1 MPILCRIKYI
11 NKKLL
16 LLKNQKTKFLKKMA
30 NASIQKVEKKEGSKG
45 SNIFAG
51 LAIVICLVV
60 GVLVWYFIMGNP
72 SNFEGGTREG
82 HPNGFLGTVYKGG
95 VIVAVLLGLL
105 MMALVFSIERF
116 MVISKAAGKGN
127 VEAFIAR
134 VQAQIKGG
142 NINEA
147 MAECDK
153 QQGVVANVV
162 KAGLLKY
169 EEVKREG
176 FDSERAEAAIQ
187 QELEEATSLEMPML
201 EKNLVILSTLVS
213 IGTLVG
219 LLGTVSGMI
228 KAFSAMGAGST
239 PDSAQLAVGISEAL
253 INTATGIGTST
264 VSIIAYNL
272 FTTKIDKLT
281 YAIDEAGFT
290 IAQTYRRFRARANNA

>member
-1 MPILCRIKYI
+1 
-11 NKKLL
+11 
-16 LLKNQKTKFLKKMA
+16 MA
-30 NASIQKVEKKEGSKG
+30 NASVQKVEKQGSSKG
-45 SNIFAG
+45 SNIFSG
-51 LAIVICLVV
+51 LAIFVCILI
-60 GVLVWYFIMGNP
+60 GYIVWQFIMGNGD
-72 SNFEGGTREG
+72 NFEGGTPEG
-82 HPNGFLGTVYKGG
+82 HPKGFLGTVYKGG
-95 VIVAVLLGLL
+95 PIVAVLLGLL
-105 MMALVFSIERF
+105 LNAFVFSIERF
-116 MVISKAAGKGN
+116 IVITKAAGKGN
-127 VEAFIAR
+127 VQAFVAK
-134 VQAQIKGG
+134 VQGQIKSG
-142 NINEA
+142 NITEA

-153 QQGVVANVV
+153 QQGTVANVV

-187 QELEEATSLEMPML
+187 QEIEEATSLEMPML

-213 IGTLVG
+213 IGTLMG

-264 VSIIAYNL
+264 ISIIAYNI

-281 YAIDEAGFT
+281 YSIDEAGFAIT
-290 IAQTYRRFRARANNA
+290 QTYRRFRARANA